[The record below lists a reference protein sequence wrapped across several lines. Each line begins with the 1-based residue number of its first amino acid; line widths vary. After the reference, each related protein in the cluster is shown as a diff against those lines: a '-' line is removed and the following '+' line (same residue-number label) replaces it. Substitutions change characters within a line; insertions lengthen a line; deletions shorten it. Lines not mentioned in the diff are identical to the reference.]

1 MLPAPVAPLLDATLN
16 LEEFEDELKDE
27 TGAEAAAA
35 AAAEPPLSRQA
46 EEEIKE
52 AILEVEE
59 NPDLLPGYQSTP
71 LFAPHELRNEYVI
84 ENCGESILCV
94 CSICDLTLHSS
105 TFFPAYHQIRYDYDV
120 ATGAII
126 SEEGPSEERP
136 VSPLEL
142 FFDLFFAALLSKLGH
157 TLSEH
162 LGTHPG
168 HVLFYYVIV
177 FQLTYQ
183 NWLQVC
189 LNGHVF
195 FLKSIG

>member
-1 MLPAPVAPLLDATLN
+1 MLQPPVSPLLDTGLN
-16 LEEFEDELKDE
+16 LEALEGEVKDE
-27 TGAEAAAA
+27 ATAEAATAA
-35 AAAEPPLSRQA
+35 AIEP

-52 AILEVEE
+52 TILAVEE

-71 LFAPHELRNEYVI
+71 LFAPHELRNEC
-84 ENCGESILCV
+84 E
-94 CSICDLTLHSS
+94 
-105 TFFPAYHQIRYDYDV
+105 YDV

-157 TLSEH
+157 ILSEH

-183 NWLQVC
+183 NWLQVMT
-189 LNGHVF
+189 
-195 FLKSIG
+195 